1 MSLPFVL
8 YDLVLWICFSL
19 SHGLALAGALLLGQ
33 WLWQTLPLVVFAL
46 CLPSLGLVYLLG
58 LFGVVRVLR
67 LFLPPLQSGY
77 HAVPGSPG
85 FYVWTL
91 HFTLNRLLWL
101 HPLKNL
107 ILYSA
112 SLRWLAFRALG
123 GKVGFSTSISADVDF
138 VDLPLIRIGAGSLIG
153 SGSLLSG
160 HFMSTEKLHLGP
172 IEIGQG
178 VNIGGNCQIGPHVSI
193 GDGTWIGADCSL
205 APLVSIG
212 KDCRIEPLSILPPGT
227 ELADG
232 ERWPQAEQA

>member
-1 MSLPFVL
+1 MLIPFLVYDAVL
-8 YDLVLWICFSL
+8 LLLFSL
-19 SHGLALAGALLLGQ
+19 THGLALGGAWLLGH
-33 WLWQTLPLVVFAL
+33 WLSLYLPLVVL
-46 CLPSLGLVYLLG
+46 GLLLPSLGLVYLAG
-58 LFGVVRVLR
+58 LLALVRLLR
-67 LFLPPLQSGY
+67 LFLPPLESGY
-77 HAVPGSPG
+77 HVVPGSKG

-91 HFTLNRLLWL
+91 HFTLNRLIWL
-101 HPLKNL
+101 HPIKNL

-138 VDLPLIRIGAGSLIG
+138 VDLPLIEIGTDSLIG

-172 IEIGQG
+172 IQIGQA
-178 VNIGGNCQIGPHVSI
+178 VNIGGNCQIGPHVKI

-205 APLVSIG
+205 APLVTIG
-212 KDCRIEPLSILPPGT
+212 KNCRVEPLSVLPPGT

-232 ERWPQAEQA
+232 ESWPQQ

>member
-1 MSLPFVL
+1 MPFLL
-8 YDLVLWICFSL
+8 YDGVLWLLFSL
-19 SHGLALAGALLLGQ
+19 SHGLALGGALLLGQ
-33 WLWQTLPLVVFAL
+33 WLWMHLPLVLLGVL
-46 CLPSLGLVYLLG
+46 LPSLGLVYLLG
-58 LFGVVRVLR
+58 LFLVVRLLR
-67 LFLPPLQSGY
+67 LFLPPLESGY
-77 HAVPGSPG
+77 HAVPGSTG

-91 HFTLNRLLWL
+91 HFTLNRLIWL

-112 SLRWLAFRALG
+112 TLRWLAFRALG

-138 VDLPLIRIGAGSLIG
+138 VDLPLIEIGSDSLIG

-172 IEIGQG
+172 IQIGKN
-178 VNIGGNCQIGPHVSI
+178 VNMGGNCQVGPHVKI

-205 APLVSIG
+205 APLVTIG
-212 KDCRIEPLSILPPGT
+212 QNCRIEPLSVLPPGT

-232 ERWPQAEQA
+232 ETWPQYEGLQ